1 MKTPTQHQI
10 DSQVDLWN
18 KKADEL
24 FLAQKISAEQYDQA
38 CLMITQWEEGHTILA
53 QIEDNTFEE

>member
-1 MKTPTQHQI
+1 MKTLTQHQI
-10 DSQVDLWN
+10 DSQVDIWN

-38 CLMITQWEEGHTILA
+38 CLIITQWEEGHTILA
-53 QIEDNTFEE
+53 QMEDDILGE